1 MVNSLY
7 KFPRSHTAKIP
18 KNMIKIAIADDHPI
32 VREGLKQIIAR
43 TSDLNVVMEASDGQE
58 VLEKLRKIP
67 VDLLLLDI
75 SMPVR
80 NGVEILKQ
88 VRSKYPKLQILILSA
103 HPETKYAVRVFR
115 LGASGYLTKEGA
127 PKELIGAIRTVLS
140 GKRYISAAFAQQLV
154 VNLDGDIEKPLHE
167 KLSDRELEV
176 LCQIAAG
183 KPLTDIANG
192 LFLSVKTISTY
203 RTRIL
208 EKLHMRSN
216 ADLIRYAIQKELIE
230 A

>member
-1 MVNSLY
+1 
-7 KFPRSHTAKIP
+7 
-18 KNMIKIAIADDHPI
+18 MIRIGVADDHPI
-32 VREGLKQIIAR
+32 VREGLKQIIAK
-43 TSDLNVVMEASDGQE
+43 TTDLTVVMEAADGQE
-58 VLEKLRKIP
+58 VLDRLRKNT
-67 VDLLLLDI
+67 VDVLLLDI

-80 NGVEILKQ
+80 NGVDILKQ
-88 VRSKYPKLQILILSA
+88 LRTKWPKLPVLILSA
-103 HPETKYAVRVFR
+103 HPETKYAVRVFK

-140 GKRYISAAFAQQLV
+140 GKRYVSNALAQHLAMS
-154 VNLDGDIEKPLHE
+154 LDSDVEKPLYE
-167 KLSDRELEV
+167 NLSHRELEV
-176 LCQIAAG
+176 LCLIAAG
-183 KPLTDIANG
+183 KPLTDIANN

-208 EKLHMRSN
+208 EKLHMTSN

>member
-1 MVNSLY
+1 
-7 KFPRSHTAKIP
+7 
-18 KNMIKIAIADDHPI
+18 MIKIAVADDHPI
-32 VREGLKQIIAR
+32 VREGLKQIIAK
-43 TSDLNVVMEASDGQE
+43 TTDLTVVMEASDGQE
-58 VLEKLRKIP
+58 VLEKLKKHP
-67 VDLLLLDI
+67 VDVLLLDI

-80 NGVEILKQ
+80 NGVDILKQ
-88 VRSKYPKLQILILSA
+88 LRAKWPKLPILILSA
-103 HPETKYAVRVFR
+103 HPETKYATRVFR

-140 GKRYISAAFAQQLV
+140 GKRYVSNSLAQYLAM
-154 VNLDGDIEKPLHE
+154 NLDNDSEKPLHE
-167 KLSDRELEV
+167 TLSDRELEV
-176 LCQIAAG
+176 LCLIASG
-183 KPLTDIANG
+183 KPLTDIANN

-208 EKLHMRSN
+208 EKLHMQTN

>member
-1 MVNSLY
+1 MHNY
-7 KFPRSHTAKIP
+7 ARSHTEKTP
-18 KNMIKIAIADDHPI
+18 NKMIKIGIADDHPI
-32 VREGLKQIIAR
+32 VREGLKQIMVK
-43 TSDLNVVMEASDGQE
+43 TSDLSVVMEAADGQE
-58 VLEKLRKIP
+58 VLEKLRKTP
-67 VDLLLLDI
+67 LDLLLLDI

-80 NGVEILKQ
+80 NGLEILKQ
-88 VRSKYPKLQILILSA
+88 VRAKYPKLAILILSA

-115 LGASGYLTKEGA
+115 QGASGYLTKEGA
-127 PKELIGAIRTVLS
+127 PKELISAIRTVLS
-140 GKRYISAAFAQQLV
+140 GKRYVSASFAQQLV
-154 VNLDGDIEKPLHE
+154 VNLDGDADKPLHE
-167 KLSDRELEV
+167 TLSDRELEV
-176 LCQIAAG
+176 FCQIAAG